1 MTKRDFLLLL
11 LPSVIVVA
19 VAVTSLHLARLF
31 APHPDRTQQTID
43 GLTQKAEHGD
53 FGPSPDRLVGLV
65 TDSWHGRDDLQA
77 TTTREYAVIGSAL
90 FIAVVLQLDIIFRV
104 RGRMSNQ
111 VLEPT
116 TGRRTERLKDEL

>member
-1 MTKRDFLLLL
+1 MTKRDLFLLLL
-11 LPSVIVVA
+11 PTVIVVA
-19 VAVTSLHLARLF
+19 VAVTSLHLARLL
-31 APHPDRTQQTID
+31 APHPERTQQTID

-90 FIAVVLQLDIIFRV
+90 FIAVALQVYIIFRV
-104 RGRMSNQ
+104 RGRMSNKA
-111 VLEPT
+111 LEPT
-116 TGRRTERLKDEL
+116 AGGRDAHI